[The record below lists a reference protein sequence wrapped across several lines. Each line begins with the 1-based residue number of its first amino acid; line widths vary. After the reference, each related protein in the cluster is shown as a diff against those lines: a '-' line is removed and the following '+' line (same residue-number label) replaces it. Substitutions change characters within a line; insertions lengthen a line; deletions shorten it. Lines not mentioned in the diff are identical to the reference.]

1 MNSAQAPPRGAGCR
15 ACRAES
21 RLGFSRRGIWG
32 AHGAIGSVWR
42 ACLAL
47 LLVPV
52 TAFAGDTWIP
62 LSQTIHRAFHPE
74 TVRVEDVSGLNE
86 RITGGKLHLH
96 LKDFLELVLKNSTAI
111 RLNKLDVYT
120 AADQITL
127 AKSPLDPVL
136 TGGFNAQ
143 RTVSPQYDQ
152 IEGAETLSSLTQTSS
167 LNYQQLL
174 PTGQTIN
181 ATFDAA
187 RNSANSSFYFF
198 NPNLG
203 TVLNL
208 SITQPLLQNRNRIQF
223 LGPLQIARTELLIT
237 AEGSAAQIATTLAT
251 AAGQYWDA
259 VRARDAIGVQRQNVD
274 LARKSYDHDKQ
285 ALDLGALGKLD
296 IFQSETQVAERE
308 RDLIAAQFDYTN
320 ALDALRRQIGA
331 DLTAAM
337 RAVEIVLEDDPT
349 MLPPEAIL
357 PYEDALAR
365 ALKARP
371 EMRQADQRIA
381 VDDLNARIARNLLT
395 PQLNLSVIGGSQGL
409 GGDYVPGQQI
419 IGLPTVASSSGIGTA
434 MEQLFTIPYPTYGF
448 SLNFTLPLRNST
460 AKANLS
466 DSLVNRVRD
475 QYLERQAQ
483 QQVTLDV
490 RQAVRAID
498 LAKAT
503 IKAATQARDLARENV
518 AAEQKKYELGS
529 IVAFELLDSQTR
541 LASTEVAVLGA
552 FVGYQEAYI
561 NYQYATWTLLDSLGF
576 VFQIPKA
583 P

>member
-1 MNSAQAPPRGAGCR
+1 MSSALAQVCGAGCQ
-15 ACRAES
+15 ACRAGS
-21 RLGFSRRGIWG
+21 RPGFS
-32 AHGAIGSVWR
+32 HVTKTWR
-42 ACLAL
+42 SCLAL
-47 LLVPV
+47 LLAPV
-52 TAFAGDTWIP
+52 TVFAGDTWIP

-86 RITGGKLHLH
+86 RITDGKLHLH

-127 AKSPLDPVL
+127 AKSPLDPLL
-136 TGGFNAQ
+136 TGGFNAT

-152 IEGAETLSSLTQTSS
+152 IEGAQTLSSLTQTST

-198 NPNLG
+198 NPNLSSG
-203 TVLNL
+203 LNV
-208 SITQPLLQNRNRIQF
+208 SITQPLLQNRNRVQF

-237 AEGSAAQIATTLAT
+237 AEGSAAQIGATLAT

-259 VRARDAIGVQRQNVD
+259 VRARDAIGVQRQYTE
-274 LARKSYDHDKQ
+274 LAKKSYDHDKQ

-320 ALDALRRQIGA
+320 ALDSLRRLIGA

-357 PYEDALAR
+357 PYEDALAQ

-371 EMRQADQRIA
+371 ELRQADQRIA

-409 GGDYVPGQQI
+409 AGDYVPGQQI
-419 IGLPTVASSSGIGTA
+419 IGLPTTVASSGVGTA
-434 MEQLFTIPYPTYGF
+434 IEQLFTVPYPTYGF
-448 SLNFTLPLRNST
+448 ALNFTLPLRNST

-475 QYLERQAQ
+475 QYLQRQSQ

-518 AAEQKKYELGS
+518 EAEQKKYELGT

-541 LASTEVAVLGA
+541 LASTEVALLGA

-576 VFQIPKA
+576 VLQIPKA